1 LLLFIEI
8 PVFPTVTATVTFQ
21 SFDWRENLDPNQF
34 TIPFHYREDPKRFP
48 DLWLIWKDISI
59 VHILKSL
66 RRLEEEEE
74 VGMEIP
80 LTNLGNSSTEM
91 TLIF

>member
-1 LLLFIEI
+1 MSFKTKYYVFELYDSCVHSLTIVKWKKVTDYCFFNFFIEI

-48 DLWLIWKDISI
+48 DL
-59 VHILKSL
+59 
-66 RRLEEEEE
+66 
-74 VGMEIP
+74 
-80 LTNLGNSSTEM
+80 
-91 TLIF
+91 